1 MFIAVEREAWNPV
14 FSPGLMPVVTP
25 LHPSIN
31 SSHQLSLSAAAVTQR
46 EIWRATRLAP
56 ALPALGGQDGMFG
69 QEILSSPVWAGAGG
83 LSADVEDEFFSSY
96 SSYLRVDVLA
106 ASSVGH
112 RRWLGLAEASIARLL
127 RKLERVT
134 DLSLRPLPRCYHTV
148 DGRSNSRWECTAF
161 FIGLQLHDDI
171 AEHQRQKGQL
181 VQVCGEFSAA
191 MTRAAGG
198 QGWHTRD
205 MVLSCNCFTATTT
218 ASALRTR
225 VPASPFE
232 TAAQAGWQPQ

>member
-1 MFIAVEREAWNPV
+1 
-14 FSPGLMPVVTP
+14 MPVVTP

-56 ALPALGGQDGMFG
+56 TLPALASEDGIPG
-69 QEILSSPVWAGAGG
+69 QEMLSSPFWAGAGG
-83 LSADVEDEFFSSY
+83 LSADVEDEFFASY

-106 ASSVGH
+106 ASSAGH
-112 RRWLGLAEASIARLL
+112 RRWLGLAEASIGRLL

-134 DLSLRPLPRCYHTV
+134 DLSLRPFPRCFHTV
-148 DGRSNSRWECTAF
+148 DGRPNSLWECTAF
-161 FIGLQLHDDI
+161 FIGLQLHDDMS
-171 AEHQRQKGQL
+171 EHQRQKGEL

-191 MTRAAGG
+191 MTRAAGV

-205 MVLSCNCFTATTT
+205 MILCCQCFSANTP
-218 ASALRTR
+218 ASAVRTR
-225 VPASPFE
+225 VPVSPFE
-232 TAAQAGWQPQ
+232 KAAQAGWQQ